1 MLAFALIVLVAV
13 IGAILTTTRSSQE
26 STAPGFSAAAL
37 QQPAPP
43 VNLSE
48 FRGRPVV
55 LNFFASWCPPCTAEL
70 PTLAAA
76 QRRVGD
82 RVAFVGIDVS
92 DTTSSAIDLVKRSGV
107 AYPVGTDPDY
117 KVSNGLYHL
126 RGLPSTV
133 FVDANGRVNAT
144 VLGQLSPQVLDQ
156 RLGQLSPQA
165 S

>member
-1 MLAFALIVLVAV
+1 MLAFALIVAVAV
-13 IGAILTTTRSSQE
+13 IGAILGTGRSTQE
-26 STAPGFSAAAL
+26 GTAPGFSVAPL
-37 QQPAPP
+37 QQPGPP
-43 VNLSE
+43 VSLSQ

-76 QRRVGD
+76 QRRAGGK
-82 RVAFVGIDVS
+82 VAFVGIDVS
-92 DTTSSAIDLVKRSGV
+92 DTTSSAIDLVKKSGV

-117 KVSNGLYHL
+117 KLSNGLYHL

-133 FVDANGRVNAT
+133 FVDADGKVNAT

-156 RLGQLSPQA
+156 RLGQISPQA